1 MFFYILRR
9 ITLLVIT
16 LLVLTLGAYLLEFRL
31 ITQVLDFWHGY
42 PDFLQR
48 IAAGDFGLSSVS
60 GQPVLDEIRHY
71 FPATLTLCLAAF
83 AISLLV
89 GIPLGT
95 LAALYQGRSPDLSI
109 MAAGLVGYAIP
120 VFWLGLLMVMFFSLD
135 LGWLP
140 SSGQISLLYDVPSIT
155 GIAIVDVLM
164 SQEPW
169 REAALHD
176 ALRHLV
182 LPSLVL
188 AVVPTTEVIR
198 HVRSSLI
205 DVMKQNYIK
214 AAASRG
220 LSKGQ
225 IVWRHGLKNAL
236 PPVLPLLGLQLGS
249 VLTSAMITEVVFEWH
264 GIGRWLISSIALQ
277 DYAAIRGATL
287 VVASFVILT
296 SVSTE
301 LLTTLIYPAR
311 RKELY
316 AKQD

>member
-31 ITQVLDFWHGY
+31 VTQVLDFWHGY
-42 PDFLQR
+42 PDFLLR
-48 IAAGDFGLSSVS
+48 IFAGDFGLSSVS

-71 FPATLTLCLAAF
+71 FPATLALCLAAF

-95 LAALYQGRSPDLSI
+95 LAALYQGRGLDLSI
-109 MAAGLVGYAIP
+109 MAAGLVGYAVP
-120 VFWLGLLMVMFFSLD
+120 VFWLALLMVMFFSLD

-155 GIAIVDVLM
+155 GIAIVDVLL
-164 SQEPW
+164 SEEPW
-169 REAALHD
+169 REAALND

-220 LSKGQ
+220 LSRRQ

-249 VLTSAMITEVVFEWH
+249 VLTSAMITEVVFDWP
-264 GIGRWLISSIALQ
+264 GIGRWLVSSIALQ
-277 DYAAIRGATL
+277 DYAAIRGASL
-287 VVASFVILT
+287 VVASFVIFI

-301 LLTTLIYPAR
+301 LLTTIMYPAR

-316 AKQD
+316 ARQD

>member
-1 MFFYILRR
+1 MWYDPFIQGLGPVFGVPALLGTGFFLFRLMVSGAGLADGHIADHTGHADTADAPATSPDSHDLQKPGHSSMFDGW
-9 ITLLVIT
+9 ITLQSAFSWLM
-16 LLVLTLGAYLLEFRL
+16 GFGWSGL
-31 ITQVLDFWHGY
+31 I
-42 PDFLQR
+42 
-48 IAAGDFGLSSVS
+48 
-60 GQPVLDEIRHY
+60 
-71 FPATLTLCLAAF
+71 
-83 AISLLV
+83 
-89 GIPLGT
+89 
-95 LAALYQGRSPDLSI
+95 
-109 MAAGLVGYAIP
+109 GYAVP
-120 VFWLGLLMVMFFSLD
+120 VFWLALLMVMFFSLD

-220 LSKGQ
+220 LSRRQ

>member
-1 MFFYILRR
+1 MLQIRDHMSR
-9 ITLLVIT
+9 
-16 LLVLTLGAYLLEFRL
+16 LTHSLSPQLGLAEALDRL
-31 ITQVLDFWHGY
+31 HQAD
-42 PDFLQR
+42 
-48 IAAGDFGLSSVS
+48 ASGL
-60 GQPVLDEIRHY
+60 PVLDEIRHY

-95 LAALYQGRSPDLSI
+95 LAALYQGRGLDLSI
-109 MAAGLVGYAIP
+109 MAAGLIGYAVP
-120 VFWLGLLMVMFFSLD
+120 VFWLALLMVMFFSLD

-220 LSKGQ
+220 LSRRQ

-249 VLTSAMITEVVFEWH
+249 VLTSAMITEVVFDWP
-264 GIGRWLISSIALQ
+264 GIGRWLVSSIALQ
-277 DYAAIRGATL
+277 DYAAIRGAFL
-287 VVASFVILT
+287 VVASFVIFI
-296 SVSTE
+296 SVSTD
-301 LLTTLIYPAR
+301 LLTTIMYPAR

-316 AKQD
+316 ARQD

>member
-31 ITQVLDFWHGY
+31 IGQVLDFWHGY

-48 IAAGDFGLSSVS
+48 IVEGDFGLSSVS
-60 GQPVLDEIRHY
+60 GLPVLDEIRHY

-95 LAALYQGRSPDLSI
+95 LAALYQGRGLDLSI
-109 MAAGLVGYAIP
+109 MAAGLIGYAVP
-120 VFWLGLLMVMFFSLD
+120 VFWLALLMVMFFSLD

-220 LSKGQ
+220 LSRRQ

-249 VLTSAMITEVVFEWH
+249 VLTSAMITEVVFDWP
-264 GIGRWLISSIALQ
+264 GIGRWLVSSIALQ
-277 DYAAIRGATL
+277 DYAAIRGAFL
-287 VVASFVILT
+287 VVASFVIFI

-301 LLTTLIYPAR
+301 LLTTIMYPAR

>member
-169 REAALHD
+169 RDD

-220 LSKGQ
+220 LSRRQ

-249 VLTSAMITEVVFEWH
+249 VLTSAMITEVVFDWP
-264 GIGRWLISSIALQ
+264 GIGRWLVSSIALQ
-277 DYAAIRGATL
+277 DYAAIRGAFL
-287 VVASFVILT
+287 VVASFVIFI
-296 SVSTE
+296 SVSTD
-301 LLTTLIYPAR
+301 LLTTIMYPAR

-316 AKQD
+316 ARQD

>member
-1 MFFYILRR
+1 
-9 ITLLVIT
+9 
-16 LLVLTLGAYLLEFRL
+16 
-31 ITQVLDFWHGY
+31 
-42 PDFLQR
+42 
-48 IAAGDFGLSSVS
+48 
-60 GQPVLDEIRHY
+60 VLDEIRHY
-71 FPATLTLCLAAF
+71 FPATLILCSRPSPSRCWWAF
-83 AISLLV
+83 RSAPWRPSIR
-89 GIPLGT
+89 GKPL
-95 LAALYQGRSPDLSI
+95 DLSI
-109 MAAGLVGYAIP
+109 MTAGLIGYAVP
-120 VFWLGLLMVMFFSLD
+120 VFWLALLMVMFFSLD

-155 GIAIVDVLM
+155 GIALVDVLM

-169 REAALHD
+169 RQAALHD

-220 LSKGQ
+220 LPSPDRLASRPQERPAAGVAAAGPAAWQ
-225 IVWRHGLKNAL
+225 RAHLRHDHRGGVRLA
-236 PPVLPLLGLQLGS
+236 
-249 VLTSAMITEVVFEWH
+249 
-264 GIGRWLISSIALQ
+264 GIGRWLVSSIALQ
-277 DYAAIRGATL
+277 DYAAIRGAFL
-287 VVASFVILT
+287 VVASFVIFI

-301 LLTTLIYPAR
+301 LLTTIMYPAR

>member
-1 MFFYILRR
+1 
-9 ITLLVIT
+9 
-16 LLVLTLGAYLLEFRL
+16 
-31 ITQVLDFWHGY
+31 
-42 PDFLQR
+42 
-48 IAAGDFGLSSVS
+48 
-60 GQPVLDEIRHY
+60 
-71 FPATLTLCLAAF
+71 
-83 AISLLV
+83 
-89 GIPLGT
+89 
-95 LAALYQGRSPDLSI
+95 
-109 MAAGLVGYAIP
+109 
-120 VFWLGLLMVMFFSLD
+120 
-135 LGWLP
+135 
-140 SSGQISLLYDVPSIT
+140 VPSIT

-220 LSKGQ
+220 LSRRQ

-249 VLTSAMITEVVFEWH
+249 VLTSAMITEVVFDWPASAA
-264 GIGRWLISSIALQ
+264 GSSTASPAGLRRHPRCHPGGGQ
-277 DYAAIRGATL
+277 LRHLHQRQHRAAHHHHLPGAAQRTL
-287 VVASFVILT
+287 CKTRLNVLMA
-296 SVSTE
+296 
-301 LLTTLIYPAR
+301 
-311 RKELY
+311 
-316 AKQD
+316 

>member
-176 ALRHLV
+176 ALLHLV

-220 LSKGQ
+220 LSRRQ

-249 VLTSAMITEVVFEWH
+249 VLTSAMITEVVFDWP
-264 GIGRWLISSIALQ
+264 GIGRWLVSSIALQ
-277 DYAAIRGATL
+277 DYAAIRGAFL
-287 VVASFVILT
+287 VVASFVIFI
-296 SVSTE
+296 SVSTD
-301 LLTTLIYPAR
+301 LLTTIMYPAR

-316 AKQD
+316 ARQD